1 MSELTIRID
10 LSELVRTDPSELIV
24 RTDPSELVRTE
35 LVSSSLVR
43 TDPLGS
49 SSLLPLHV

>member
-1 MSELTIRID
+1 MSELT
-10 LSELVRTDPSELIV
+10 V
-24 RTDPSELVRTE
+24 RTDPSELVRAE
-35 LVSSSLVR
+35 LAGSSLVR